1 MSGRVA
7 LVTGATGHLGQAVV
21 KRLGQDGTTL
31 AIHYYQNEALA
42 RELREQVES
51 LGGQAAIFQADLTPE
66 SGAEKLIQELTDK
79 HINRVDKI
87 MEIKEKEIMTV

>member
-21 KRLGQDGTTL
+21 KRLSQDGSIM

-42 RELREQVES
+42 RKLREQVES
-51 LGGQAAIFQADLTPE
+51 LGGQAAIFR
-66 SGAEKLIQELTDK
+66 LI
-79 HINRVDKI
+79 
-87 MEIKEKEIMTV
+87 